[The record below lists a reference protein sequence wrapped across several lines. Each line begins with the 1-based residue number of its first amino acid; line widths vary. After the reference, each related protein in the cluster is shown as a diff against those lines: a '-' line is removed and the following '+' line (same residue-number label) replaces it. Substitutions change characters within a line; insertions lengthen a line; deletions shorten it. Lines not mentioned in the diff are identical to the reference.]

1 MFILILYVLIDRYRF
16 TLLYLYHYIS
26 RDLIAFFFSG
36 STADR
41 TYAALPERDGAAHGH
56 ATNGHATSVGVLQ
69 EAEGRVVLLV
79 TERAAA

>member
-1 MFILILYVLIDRYRF
+1 M
-16 TLLYLYHYIS
+16 YIY
-26 RDLIAFFFSG
+26 DIMAFFSG
-36 STADR
+36 R
-41 TYAALPERDGAAHGH
+41 TITPPLPERDGAAHGH